1 MRKND
6 VSSLMSVKEDGS
18 MCIMKEDMV
27 DSIDREPVYR
37 CREKL
42 EETCH
47 DTFVTVFS
55 SHTEEECVDH
65 FEKKCQ
71 ISFRQVAAL
80 ETIVNCYK

>member
-1 MRKND
+1 M
-6 VSSLMSVKEDGS
+6 SSLMSVKEDGS
-18 MCIMKEDMV
+18 MCVMKEDMV